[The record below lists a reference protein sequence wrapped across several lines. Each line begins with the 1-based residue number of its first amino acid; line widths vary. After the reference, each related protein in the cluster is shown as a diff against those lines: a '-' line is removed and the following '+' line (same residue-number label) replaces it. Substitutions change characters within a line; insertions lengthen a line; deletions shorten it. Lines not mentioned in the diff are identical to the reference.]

1 MSYSALPDKSF
12 WRRCL
17 EAPDFHLRGIYDPR
31 LLIGP
36 EATVATAGSCF
47 AQKIGHELRASS
59 ACFIDVEPVPQG
71 LSTATAAQL
80 GFGLFSARFGNIYST
95 AQLLQL
101 AEDAFADRL
110 RDEAFW
116 HKDGRWFDGLRPR
129 LEPGGFASQD
139 LARAARRSHLAQVR
153 LMFLEAEVF
162 IFTLGLTERWE
173 DARTGTV
180 YPICPAVVDPAFADP
195 AHRFH
200 NARGTEVVADLDRT
214 ITLLTAMNP
223 DLRFLFTVSPVPLM
237 ATATGGHV
245 LAATARSKAVL
256 RAAVDEICALHP
268 IADYFPSY
276 EIATQNPRLRDAFG
290 ADQREVRPEVVE
302 TIMDVF
308 FSAQTG
314 LRRHVAPQ
322 GPSAEEAAAAELC
335 DEVLLAAA
343 RT

>member
-17 EAPDFHLRGIYDPR
+17 DAEDFHLRGIYSPS
-31 LLIGP
+31 LLFGP

-47 AQKIGHELRASS
+47 AQKIGQELRASS
-59 ACFIDVEPVPQG
+59 ARFLDVEPVPQG
-71 LSTATAAQL
+71 LSAATAAQL

-129 LEPGGFASQD
+129 LEPGGFASRD
-139 LARAARRSHLAQVR
+139 LAHAARLSHLAQVR
-153 LMFLEAEVF
+153 RMFLEAEVF

-180 YPICPAVVDPAFADP
+180 FPLCPAVVDPAFADS

-200 NARGTEVVADLDRT
+200 NARMAEVVAELDQT
-214 ITLLTAMNP
+214 ITLLHRLNP

-237 ATATGGHV
+237 ATATGDHV

-256 RAAVDEICALHP
+256 RAAVDEICHLHP
-268 IADYFPSY
+268 SADYFPSY

-290 ADQREVRPEVVE
+290 PDQREVRPEVVE

-308 FSAQTG
+308 FAAQTG
-314 LRRHVAPQ
+314 LTRRVAAKDPT
-322 GPSAEEAAAAELC
+322 AEEAAAAELC